1 MEKIYDLEKEKQK
14 AKERAEDLRP
24 PIMRFHNPKTGITIY
39 PTMEK
44 GPDGEWRIKDPEAV
58 KAFLAMDLASLL

>member
-1 MEKIYDLEKEKQK
+1 MASPSGEQRRYEMSQKQ
-14 AKERAEDLRP
+14 APP
-24 PIMRFHNPKTGITIY
+24 PIMRLHNPKTGITIY
-39 PTMEK
+39 PKMEK